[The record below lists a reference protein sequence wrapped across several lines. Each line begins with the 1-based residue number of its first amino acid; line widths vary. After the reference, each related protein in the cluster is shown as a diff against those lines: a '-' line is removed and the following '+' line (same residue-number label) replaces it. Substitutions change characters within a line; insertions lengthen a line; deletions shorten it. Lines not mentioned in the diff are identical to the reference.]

1 MLLFFAPRYGSVGVV
16 YSTVSL
22 ASVFVVF
29 IRSFAAFFLWFQLP
43 FCSGG
48 RAEREGTNCVRGVN
62 GKSMSQFVRKQHLEG
77 AFVQTLANDFGNRS
91 ATFAGV
97 DQAIKGCICL
107 FSYGLVIELF
117 RASVGE
123 LKKTLKKRR
132 CINYCGWFVC
142 RNGASTCFC

>member
-1 MLLFFAPRYGSVGVV
+1 M
-16 YSTVSL
+16 YSTVSV

-29 IRSFAAFFLWFQLP
+29 ICSFAAFFLWFQLP

-107 FSYGLVIELF
+107 FFYGLVIEQF

-123 LKKTLKKRR
+123 LKKTLKKGVALITVGGLFAGMVRAR
-132 CINYCGWFVC
+132 VFADRWTDLLPKIHS
-142 RNGASTCFC
+142 R